1 MKKRPSAYN
10 GVKEEVHMKLH
21 IHGQNL
27 SITEGMLQ
35 KTEKKLSFLEKFIL
49 VDEDTTANVQVKI
62 KPNTL
67 KVEITILTKV
77 GIIRAEVE
85 HADYY
90 AAIDLAIDKL
100 EDQLRRMKT
109 RLNRKH
115 REKLSKAFMET
126 EETIAKEPK
135 AKVVKTKT
143 VLAEEMSLDDAI
155 MRMEMLGH
163 SFFIYTDEEHKDIA
177 VVYKRLDGGYGLLE
191 TQKI

>member
-1 MKKRPSAYN
+1 
-10 GVKEEVHMKLH
+10 MKLH

-35 KTEKKLSFLEKFIL
+35 KTEKKLAFLEKFIL

-62 KPNTL
+62 NPNTL

-77 GIIRAEVE
+77 GLLRAEVE

-90 AAIDLAIDKL
+90 AAVDLAIDKL

-109 RLNRKH
+109 RLTNKH
-115 REKLSKAFMET
+115 REKLSKAFMES
-126 EETIAKEPK
+126 EQNLVDDAK

-143 VLAEEMSLDDAI
+143 VVAQEMSLDDAI

>member
-10 GVKEEVHMKLH
+10 ESKEEVLMKLH

-100 EDQLRRMKT
+100 EDQLRRLKT

-115 REKLSKAFMET
+115 REKLSKAFMESD
-126 EETIAKEPK
+126 EAVANEPK

-155 MRMEMLGH
+155 LRMEMLGH

-191 TQKI
+191 TQKV

>member
-1 MKKRPSAYN
+1 
-10 GVKEEVHMKLH
+10 MKLH

-77 GIIRAEVE
+77 GLIRAEVE

-90 AAIDLAIDKL
+90 AAVDLVVDKL

-109 RLNRKH
+109 RLNHRH
-115 REKLSKAFMET
+115 REKLSKAFMEA
-126 EETIAKEPK
+126 ENLAKEPK
-135 AKVVKTKT
+135 TKAVKTKT
-143 VLAEEMSLDDAI
+143 IVAVEMSLDDAI
-155 MRMEMLGH
+155 MQMEMLGH
-163 SFFIYTDEEHKDIA
+163 SFFIYTDEEHKDIS

-191 TQKI
+191 TQKN

>member
-1 MKKRPSAYN
+1 
-10 GVKEEVHMKLH
+10 MKLH

-77 GIIRAEVE
+77 GLIRAEVE
-85 HADYY
+85 HTDYY
-90 AAIDLAIDKL
+90 AAVDLVVDKL
-100 EDQLRRMKT
+100 EDQLRKMKT
-109 RLNRKH
+109 RLNHKH
-115 REKLSKAFMET
+115 HEKLSKAFMET
-126 EETIAKEPK
+126 EFVEEITKTK
-135 AKVVKTKT
+135 AVKTKSII
-143 VLAEEMSLDDAI
+143 AAEMSLDDAI
-155 MRMEMLGH
+155 MQMEMLGH
-163 SFFIYTDEEHKDIA
+163 SFFIYTDEEHKDIS

-191 TQKI
+191 TQKN

>member
-1 MKKRPSAYN
+1 
-10 GVKEEVHMKLH
+10 MKLH

-27 SITEGMLQ
+27 SITEAMLQ
-35 KTEKKLSFLEKFIL
+35 RTEKKLSFLDKFIL
-49 VDEDTTANVQVKI
+49 VDEDTTANVQVRVE
-62 KPNTL
+62 PNIL

-77 GIIRAEVE
+77 GLLRAEVK

-109 RLNRKH
+109 RLSRRH
-115 REKLSKAFMET
+115 REKLSKSFVES
-126 EETIAKEPK
+126 EEVVAQTEPK
-135 AKVVKTKT
+135 AKLVKTKT
-143 VLAEEMSLDDAI
+143 VVAETMTLDEAI

-177 VVYKRLDGGYGLLE
+177 VVYKRLDGDYGLLE
-191 TQKI
+191 TQKA